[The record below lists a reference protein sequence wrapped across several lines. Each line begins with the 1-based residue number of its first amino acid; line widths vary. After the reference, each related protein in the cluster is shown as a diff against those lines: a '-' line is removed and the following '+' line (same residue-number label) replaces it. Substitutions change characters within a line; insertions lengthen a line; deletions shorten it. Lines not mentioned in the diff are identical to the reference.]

1 MTTITVSRGLIW
13 GRHSDL
19 GVWSPEHWAPVTA
32 QDAEQI
38 GNAVRNR
45 FQEIAAQQGSSA
57 QWIPERSEVVAD
69 SAEQRDW
76 EGDLLE
82 WLFSA
87 ANWVT
92 ENMGEVLG

>member
-13 GRHSDL
+13 GRHSDF
-19 GVWSPEHWAPVTA
+19 GVWSPEHWAPATA

-57 QWIPERSEVVAD
+57 QWIPEQSAVVAD

-76 EGDLLE
+76 EADLLE
-82 WLFSA
+82 WLFNA